1 MMLTVETFE
10 ENGQLYVYIADENST
25 GCRYPIKS
33 KAEVGAKVQQYI
45 NDNQVA

>member
-1 MMLTVETFE
+1 MMLTVETYV
-10 ENGQLYVYIADENST
+10 ENGQLYVYITDENST

>member
-1 MMLTVETFE
+1 MLTVEMFE